1 MLGAKPK
8 AAPAPG
14 HQPRVKA
21 APKPAKNTP
30 APKNTPKPKDDPQ
43 KGDKRANV
51 SEGASAPKKKVA
63 KAK

>member
-14 HQPRVKA
+14 QPKVKA
-21 APKPAKNTP
+21 APKPATP
-30 APKNTPKPKDDPQ
+30 APKNTPKPKDTP
-43 KGDKRANV
+43 KGGEKRGNS
-51 SEGASAPKKKVA
+51 SEGVPAPKRKVP